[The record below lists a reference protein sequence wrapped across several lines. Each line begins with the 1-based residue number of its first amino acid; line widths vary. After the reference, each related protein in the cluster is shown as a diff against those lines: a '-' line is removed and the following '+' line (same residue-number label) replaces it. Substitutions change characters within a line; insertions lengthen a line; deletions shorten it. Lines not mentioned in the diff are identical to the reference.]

1 MKLRI
6 PLLLLLS
13 LGSVR
18 AQQPAVVLPAG
29 WSGERIDIREVRIDG
44 VRPLKEIG
52 IRRTQ
57 IDTLV
62 LRENIALSMADVLTF
77 SSPLFV
83 KSHGRATLSTVSFR
97 GTSPSHTQV
106 TWNGMRINS
115 PMLGMPDFSL
125 IPAYFIDRATLLHGT
140 SSVTD
145 TGGGLGG
152 AIRLR
157 TATNDRRGFG
167 VQYVQGIGSFRTFDE
182 FARFTYGDERWQV
195 STRAVLSSSPN
206 DYPYVNRDRKEN
218 IYDDEHR
225 IVGQY
230 YPRERNRSGA
240 YRDLHVLQEVGYRTR
255 GGDRLSLS
263 AWWLDSDRELAA
275 LTTEYSDPTD
285 FENRQRERT
294 LRGVLAWEHTR
305 ERWKVA
311 ARAGYVHSRLR
322 YDYSADKGNG
332 TLEPMI
338 RSRSRTETFYGEV
351 EGEYAPSRA
360 WLLTGSVALHQHR
373 VHSADRTILTQS
385 GEAARVEYDERR
397 AELSAALTARWRPT
411 DRLGLSLVLREE
423 LFGTERSP
431 LIPAFFADYVLSKRG
446 QLTAKASLSR
456 NYRFPTLNDLY
467 FKPGG
472 NPDLRSESGFSY
484 EGGLSF
490 RCGCDERWTLS
501 GSAAWFDQHI
511 DDWILWLPTTKG
523 FFSPRNVREVHAYG
537 VEVQASFD
545 RRLGRAWRL
554 GLDGCFSWTRS
565 VNEGDPMSPADRS
578 VGRQLP
584 YVPECSATLAGRLS
598 YGSWSLLYKW
608 CHYSHRNTMSNESR
622 SLTGYLPPYYM
633 NNLTLEKGVSLRWA
647 DLSLKGSVENLFDEE
662 YLSVLS
668 HPMPGIHFEIFLGIK
683 PKWGKGSK
691 ANGE

>member
-18 AQQPAVVLPAG
+18 AQQPAVVLPEG

-115 PMLGMPDFSL
+115 PMLGMTDFSL

-446 QLTAKASLSR
+446 QLRRRPPCRAITASRRSTTSISSRAAIPTCAARAVSPTKGASRSAAGATSAG
-456 NYRFPTLNDLY
+456 RFRDRPHGST
-467 FKPGG
+467 
-472 NPDLRSESGFSY
+472 SISTTGF
-484 EGGLSF
+484 
-490 RCGCDERWTLS
+490 CGCRRPK
-501 GSAAWFDQHI
+501 GS
-511 DDWILWLPTTKG
+511 
-523 FFSPRNVREVHAYG
+523 SPRATSGRCTPMGSRCRRRSTAGWAAPGVWASTAASRGPVRSTKA
-537 VEVQASFD
+537 
-545 RRLGRAWRL
+545 
-554 GLDGCFSWTRS
+554 TR
-565 VNEGDPMSPADRS
+565 
-578 VGRQLP
+578 
-584 YVPECSATLAGRLS
+584 
-598 YGSWSLLYKW
+598 
-608 CHYSHRNTMSNESR
+608 
-622 SLTGYLPPYYM
+622 
-633 NNLTLEKGVSLRWA
+633 
-647 DLSLKGSVENLFDEE
+647 
-662 YLSVLS
+662 
-668 HPMPGIHFEIFLGIK
+668 
-683 PKWGKGSK
+683 
-691 ANGE
+691 